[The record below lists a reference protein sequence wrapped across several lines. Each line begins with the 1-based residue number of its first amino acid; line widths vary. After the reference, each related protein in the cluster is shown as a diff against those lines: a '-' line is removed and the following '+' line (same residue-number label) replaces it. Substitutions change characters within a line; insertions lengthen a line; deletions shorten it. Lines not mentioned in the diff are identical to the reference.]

1 MDEILT
7 VQEVAAYLKLSRTTV
22 WRWCSE
28 GKLQAFKVGRGW
40 RIHRAEVE
48 RLVGGEVGPIGYS
61 EVTIADDLT

>member
-48 RLVGGEVGPIGYS
+48 RLVGREVCGGNSAWGPDGR
-61 EVTIADDLT
+61 EA